1 MHKARRAD
9 SRQQAR
15 TAAAFEPARVMAS
28 RSSAVVWG
36 VGTRTSIREEDR
48 RLGTVLHVEGVEKAF
63 GSLKAVDGLS
73 LDAASGE
80 VLAVLGPNGA
90 GKTTLLRMIIGMLRP
105 DRGEIRYH
113 LGGKATSRP
122 DPRLMGYLPEERG
135 LYQDVPVK
143 RMLLYF
149 GALRGVPAAK
159 ARVEADRW
167 LERFELHDRGDAEI
181 RDLSK
186 GNQQKIQFISAI
198 LHRPPLAIL
207 DEPFSGLDPLNQA
220 FFLELIRELAGQ
232 GTAVILSA
240 HQMQLVERL
249 ADRILLVRGGREV
262 GAGTVEELRGR
273 WGTGRR
279 LRVKVAG
286 EPDPDA
292 LIGLPAVREA
302 ALDGPNGLHLLLEPE
317 APLSPLLREI
327 GIRLEI
333 LDLQAE
339 SVTLHDIYLQTVG
352 GGGRDPGAGPR
363 SGPVGGDRLDLPD
376 TPRESTTG
384 GTP

>member
-1 MHKARRAD
+1 MDPGVRARC
-9 SRQQAR
+9 
-15 TAAAFEPARVMAS
+15 EPSCDDFAPLLRRVGV
-28 RSSAVVWG
+28 RCGNVHTVGGSS
-36 VGTRTSIREEDR
+36 VGALLE
-48 RLGTVLHVEGVEKAF
+48 VQGVEKSF
-63 GSLKAVDGLS
+63 GLLRAVDGLS
-73 LDAASGE
+73 LEARAGE

-105 DRGEIRYH
+105 DRGELRYH
-113 LGGKATSRP
+113 LDGSTTPRP
-122 DPRLMGYLPEERG
+122 DPRLLGYLPEERG
-135 LYQDVPVK
+135 LYLDVPVK

-149 GALRGVPAAK
+149 AALRGVPAAK
-159 ARVEADRW
+159 AKVEADRW
-167 LERFELHDRGDAEI
+167 LERFDLGDRGDAEI

-249 ADRILLVRGGREV
+249 ADRILLVRGGRQV
-262 GAGTVEELRGR
+262 GAGTVAELRGR

-286 EPDPDA
+286 EPEPA
-292 LIGLPAVREA
+292 TLAGLPAVREV
-302 ALDGPNGLHLLLEPE
+302 ALDGSDGMQLLLEPE
-317 APLSPLLREI
+317 APLSALLREI
-327 GIRLEI
+327 GSRVEV

-352 GGGRDPGAGPR
+352 GGGGDPGANAP
-363 SGPVGGDRLDLPD
+363 GDPGEQIA
-376 TPRESTTG
+376 PSNPG